1 MEQGHEVLGALKEA
15 VTLQS
20 RHILDTLKEDP
31 SKLHRTAILT
41 LDRLVRIY
49 LNLRKLYG
57 SDTKEVK
64 IEIVEV
70 E

>member
-1 MEQGHEVLGALKEA
+1 LAALKEA
-15 VTLQS
+15 VAIQA
-20 RHILDTLKEDP
+20 RHILDVLEEDP

-49 LNLRKLYG
+49 LNLRKIYG
-57 SDTKEVK
+57 ADTKEVK